1 MEEAAQERRCRF
13 RGSVDCVGSWH
24 THPTSEPQ
32 PSDVDIGAVV
42 QLLGD
47 SGSSRRTCLVLI
59 LSGDPDD
66 PVLGAHAFRTKLAG
80 EDFIHLELNAAATA
94 RLGPQPKKSRN
105 VGLALSGGGSR
116 AIAFH
121 LGCLRALHDL
131 DLLSRV
137 QVISSASGG
146 SVISAMYAYSNDS
159 FREFDARIVGLLGR
173 GFHRDIFRELFRPA
187 SIGKLLQVHVAASA
201 SFVYRMVVRSSR
213 AAVRSGMALCR
224 DPPAVRTFS
233 RTEAC
238 RDVMA
243 RSLFGDSIVRDVV
256 RDSLHTVIN
265 ATELRTGSAFRFGS
279 KQSGC
284 WRFGTIA
291 PENALVADAVA
302 ASAAYPALLAALDR
316 KYQFTKRGGITDPTR
331 VLLTDGGVFENLGV
345 SPIGTCQRL

>member
-13 RGSVDCVGSWH
+13 RGSVDCVGSWY

-137 QVISSASGG
+137 QVISSVSGG

-173 GFHRDIFRELFRPA
+173 GFYRDIFRELFRPA

-213 AAVRSGMALCR
+213 AAVRSGMAPMVVRSSRAAVRSGMAPCR

-265 ATELRTGSAFRFGS
+265 ATELRTGSAFRFLLIHGS
-279 KQSGC
+279 
-284 WRFGTIA
+284 
-291 PENALVADAVA
+291 P
-302 ASAAYPALLAALDR
+302 
-316 KYQFTKRGGITDPTR
+316 
-331 VLLTDGGVFENLGV
+331 LTDALFLLV
-345 SPIGTCQRL
+345 SKSDEVTTT